1 MPCKI
6 SGCDKPLRSLGYCGM
21 HYARLVRHGDATR
34 ENRRDHS
41 KSPSYP
47 HWKYL
52 RRKRRA
58 VESWMRNFEVF
69 ERECPPQPD
78 SEHQWS
84 LLPIDESR
92 PIGPS
97 NAEWK
102 LRHRRGTW
110 TTGRKKEAIAYQRAY
125 RAAHP
130 ERVKNT
136 ILKRLYGI
144 SMADYLAM
152 HDRQNG
158 LCAICSKPETS
169 VIRGKTI
176 SLAVDHCHETGT
188 VRKLLCAKCNK
199 GIGSFNHDADLLA
212 KAIKYLA
219 GA

>member
-1 MPCKI
+1 
-6 SGCDKPLRSLGYCGM
+6 
-21 HYARLVRHGDATR
+21 
-34 ENRRDHS
+34 
-41 KSPSYP
+41 
-47 HWKYL
+47 
-52 RRKRRA
+52 
-58 VESWMRNFEVF
+58 MRNFEVF

-84 LLPIDESR
+84 LIPIDASK
-92 PIGPS
+92 PIGPG

-102 LRHRRGTW
+102 LRHKRGTW
-110 TTGRKKEAIAYQRAY
+110 SKAKKERNKERQRDY
-125 RAAHP
+125 RSAHP

-152 HDRQNG
+152 HDGQNG

-199 GIGSFNHDADLLA
+199 GIGSFSHDADLLA